1 MTDGTGQIVNE
12 YSYGPHGERLG
23 IVEGTHNPFGYVG
36 RRGVMEEGSGLK
48 FMRGRYYDDGTG
60 RFLNKD
66 LIPGNI
72 RKPQSLNRYA
82 YVSNNPINLVDPRGL
97 QEQEPEQEQEVYP
110 GDPRPEDNWPY
121 KSPLTNPN
129 NRAPCA
135 SNPPAGTAMPEKW
148 VPYCENAC
156 PPCDD
161 ESGCLYSPDSCTG
174 PPDCQYHYIYN
185 GTDYGP

>member
-66 LIPGNI
+66 LVPGNI

-82 YVSNNPINLVDPRGL
+82 YVSNNPINLVDP
-97 QEQEPEQEQEVYP
+97 
-110 GDPRPEDNWPY
+110 GDYR
-121 KSPLTNPN
+121 
-129 NRAPCA
+129 NRNRNRNRRFIRVTPPTGQLAIQVT
-135 SNPPAGTAMPEKW
+135 SN
-148 VPYCENAC
+148 
-156 PPCDD
+156 
-161 ESGCLYSPDSCTG
+161 
-174 PPDCQYHYIYN
+174 
-185 GTDYGP
+185 